1 MLKNKQ
7 LENEFHA
14 LCLEIEKLCT
24 KMFSVHT
31 TIMEV
36 SMEESLNSPSI
47 GILDLNLLPP
57 KFIKGITVVP
67 EMKNE
72 VLDPKGQVV
81 RVKTTNVP
89 NLSLK

>member
-1 MLKNKQ
+1 MLKNKK
-7 LENEFHA
+7 LEDEFHS
-14 LCLEIEKLCT
+14 LCLEIEKLRT
-24 KMFSVHT
+24 KMFPLHT

-36 SMEESLNSPSI
+36 LMEESLTSPSI
-47 GILDLNLLPP
+47 GILDLNMLSP
-57 KFIKGITVVP
+57 KFIKGIAVVP

-72 VLDPKGQVV
+72 ALDPKGQVV